1 MILKILR
8 FTLGPISLV
17 QALFYFINMHLIN
30 RVRKLVH
37 YTFITLCNCTN
48 YQLCIVINIFSYQ
61 HIIFCC
67 YFCYLFSSKYF
78 MVNQIFISEP
88 VFGNCNC
95 DTSTI
100 YGF

>member
-1 MILKILR
+1 MILKVLG

-17 QALFYFINMHLIN
+17 QTLFYFINMHLIN
-30 RVRKLVH
+30 RVRKQVH
-37 YTFITLCNCTN
+37 NTFINLCNCAD
-48 YQLCIVINIFSYQ
+48 YQLCILILYSHISISFFAV
-61 HIIFCC
+61 IIF
-67 YFCYLFSSKYF
+67 FSSKYF
-78 MVNQIFISEP
+78 MLNQIFISEP